1 MGCLK
6 VNISRATDPLLPVIA
21 KLGGLRATATRTRE
35 PLRAKV
41 GMVCSIS
48 DAMAIRFAKDKLV
61 WEGDT
66 NTDGVVIY
74 NTLVVTGEWKMEEI
88 VIEELL

>member
-21 KLGGLRATATRTRE
+21 KLGE

-66 NTDGVVIY
+66 NAKGVVIY

>member
-21 KLGGLRATATRTRE
+21 KHGGLSATATRTHE

-41 GMVCSIS
+41 GIVCS
-48 DAMAIRFAKDKLV
+48 MPEELVIRFAKDKLV
-61 WEGDT
+61 WEGET
-66 NTDGVVIY
+66 NNDGVILY
-74 NTLVVTGEWKMEEI
+74 NTLISTGDWSLEEI
-88 VIEELL
+88 HIEELL